1 MSSGLAVQ
9 LRLAMNL
16 TAFQPLSAEVTGVHS
31 TVLHSSDPP
40 VSDVISSA
48 SSKLISYLL
57 SVFSV
62 LLPNL
67 RSSFGEFSKHCVK

>member
-9 LRLAMNL
+9 LRLAINL
-16 TAFQPLSAEVTGVHS
+16 TAFLPLSAEAQHS
-31 TVLHSSDPP
+31 FALFIPP

-67 RSSFGEFSKHCVK
+67 H